1 MPRQA
6 KLAEYLSQKELK
18 EKYLMG
24 EDRVERRRYQLLWL
38 VSQSWT
44 IKKAAQAVGI
54 SYDYGQKIVRAYNK
68 EGVRG
73 IRHRRREI
81 IPPGKPEL
89 LDKEQQEK
97 LKQCLQASPEDGGIW
112 TGPKVAQW
120 IARETGREKVWP
132 QRGWDYLKRLGFS

>member
-1 MPRQA
+1 MTRVK
-6 KLAEYLSQKELK
+6 KLC
-18 EKYLMG
+18 
-24 EDRVERRRYQLLWL
+24 VP
-38 VSQSWT
+38 T
-44 IKKAAQAVGI
+44 IKKEAG
-54 SYDYGQKIVRAYNK
+54 
-68 EGVRG
+68 E

-89 LDKEQQEK
+89 LDKEQQAK

-132 QRGWDYLKRLGFS
+132 QRKEDGITSRGLGFS

>member
-24 EDRVERRRYQLLWL
+24 EDRVERRRYHLLWL

>member
-89 LDKEQQEK
+89 LDKEQQAK

-120 IARETGREKVWP
+120 IAKETGREKVWP
-132 QRGWDYLKRLGFS
+132 QRGWDYLKKLGFS

>member
-6 KLAEYLSQKELK
+6 QLADHLSAEELK
-18 EKYLMG
+18 AKYEHG
-24 EDRVERRRYQLLWL
+24 QDRVERRRYHLLWL
-38 VSQSWT
+38 ISQKWT
-44 IKKAAQAVGI
+44 IKKASEAVGI
-54 SYDYGQKIVRAYNK
+54 SYEYGQQIFRTYNK

-81 IPPGKPEL
+81 TPPGKPEL
-89 LDKEQQEK
+89 LNQQQKEK
-97 LKQCLQASPEDGGIW
+97 LKSCLEKAPEDGGVW

-120 IARETGREKVWP
+120 IAKETGREKVWP